1 VNEVVMST
9 RRMVTRRT
17 MLSHVVMHV
26 HHWLWRFLFQTA
38 CCTALQ
44 PSFPL
49 RDLSVHRWFLNVALP
64 PSSVRCSSL
73 TQSSRSQEGWSPLPP
88 CVSPSP
94 HHRCT
99 RDATPHLRRPLWC
112 VSRAPHR
119 ISGRAGVALVSRRT
133 LTVWVWVWVQGA
145 RRRHAHVARAGQF
158 GSVDWLE
165 TIASLFEQPACA
177 VHLVEYGPLWDTWAT
192 ECVGDHCLP
201 RSGFTRAPGELVPL
215 LSLTCAR
222 LSNAAPL
229 SLKLTAMRGGD
240 ELCRSW

>member
-1 VNEVVMST
+1 MS
-9 RRMVTRRT
+9 
-17 MLSHVVMHV
+17 HEVMHCAP
-26 HHWLWRFLFQTA
+26 LALDLLQTA

-73 TQSSRSQEGWSPLPP
+73 TQSSRSREGWAPLPP

-94 HHRCT
+94 HRRCT
-99 RDATPHLRRPLWC
+99 RDATPHLRRLLWC
-112 VSRAPHR
+112 VSRAPRR
-119 ISGRAGVALVSRRT
+119 ISGRAAITLVSRRA

-165 TIASLFEQPACA
+165 TIASLFQQPACA
-177 VHLVEYGPLWDTWAT
+177 AHLVEYGPRGTPGGLSSP
-192 ECVGDHCLP
+192 VN
-201 RSGFTRAPGELVPL
+201 RSQERRSIERGNRLGFAVTSLYVPPCSNPWHAHMRTAPQ
-215 LSLTCAR
+215 
-222 LSNAAPL
+222 
-229 SLKLTAMRGGD
+229 
-240 ELCRSW
+240 